1 MAENRI
7 CLNMIVKN
15 ESRIIER
22 CIKSVYHLID
32 TWCIVDTGS
41 TDGTQEIIKELLKD
55 KPGELLERPWVNFG
69 HNRNEALRFA
79 EKWGEWTLLTDAD
92 MVLVDEGFDKST
104 LDLSYCG
111 YDIIQDNHGTRY
123 NNFRILN
130 SSRDWKCIGVTHEY
144 YSPSKGLQKRDVIK
158 SLWFNDIS
166 DGGSKGDKFER
177 DIALLEQGLKDEP
190 ENYRYMF
197 YLAQSYRDS
206 GQYEKAVEWYKTCA
220 IHDKWDEEKF
230 FAEYQA
236 GYCMSFLPAKYSAED
251 ISKQLMYAWLTRP
264 WRVEP
269 IYHLAMLYKDT
280 NNWHQAYSLLRICA
294 STPYPE
300 NDLLFIGAGIYEGMA
315 LDEFSIAAYWSGHY
329 DEAVLACN
337 QLLAEDAPY
346 THAHRGR
353 ILKNLWYSEKAMG
366 KYTTE
371 NLFQFLKKTEE
382 QVDTIEWNWL
392 KETYETPKTLEI

>member
-55 KPGELLERPWVNFG
+55 KPGELIEKPWVNFG
-69 HNRNEALRFA
+69 HNRNEALRLA

-104 LDLSYCG
+104 LDLSICG
-111 YDIIQDNHGTRY
+111 YDIVQENHGTRY

-130 SSRDWKCIGVTHEY
+130 SSKDWECIGVTHEY
-144 YSPSKGLQKRDVIK
+144 YSPKGGMKARGLIRQ
-158 SLWFNDIS
+158 LWFNDIS

-177 DIALLEQGLKDEP
+177 DIALLEQGLIDEP

-197 YLAQSYRDS
+197 YLAQSYRDI
-206 GQYEKAVEWYKTCA
+206 GNYEKAVEWYKTCA

-236 GYCMSFLPAKYSAED
+236 GWCMCHLPQTYTAEE
-251 ISKQLMYAWLTRP
+251 ISKQLMHAWIMRP
-264 WRVEP
+264 WRIEP
-269 IYHLAMLYKDT
+269 IFQLAMMYKDT
-280 NNWHQAYSLLRICA
+280 KNWHQAHALLRICA

-300 NDLLFIGAGIYEGMA
+300 NDLLFIGAALYEGQS
-315 LDEFSIAAYWSGHY
+315 LDEFSIAAYWSGNY
-329 DEAVLACN
+329 NDAIIGAK
-337 QLLAEDAPY
+337 QLLSQECAY
-346 THAHRGR
+346 TNQHRVR
-353 ILKNLWYSEKAMG
+353 IEKNLWYSERALGMHSN
-366 KYTTE
+366 E
-371 NLFQFLKKTEE
+371 NLHKFFEAKKESLNYLIKNTWRQE
-382 QVDTIEWNWL
+382 IE
-392 KETYETPKTLEI
+392 KQR